1 MDFQEV
7 LQIHLRAVKDK
18 DLDIFIT
25 TISKEDV
32 TLIMP
37 NGVLINGRENF
48 IEFHKDWFS
57 DKDWTL
63 NYEILKIEEGEEIS
77 YALLKVDYKDIDSDG
92 NEYSLNYYLTLL
104 FKKSEGKWGLTYDQ
118 NTLFNNK
125 K

>member
-1 MDFQEV
+1 MNFKEV
-7 LQIHLRAVKDK
+7 LNLHLKAIENK
-18 DLDIFIT
+18 DLETFIT

-37 NGVLINGRENF
+37 NGTLINGREEF

-63 NYEILKIEEGEEIS
+63 NYEILKIEEGEEAS
-77 YALLKVDYKDIDSDG
+77 FALLKVNYKDIDFNG

-104 FKKSEGKWGLTYDQ
+104 FKKIDGEWGLIYDQ

-125 K
+125 

>member
-1 MDFQEV
+1 MDFKEV
-7 LQIHLRAVKDK
+7 LKIHLKAVKDK

-37 NGVLINGRENF
+37 NGVLISGREKF
-48 IEFHKDWFS
+48 IEFHEDWFS
-57 DKDWTL
+57 DKDWVL

-77 YALLKVDYKDIDSDG
+77 FALLKVDYNDIDSRG

-104 FKKSEGKWGLTYDQ
+104 FKQSEGKWSLIYDQ

>member
-1 MDFQEV
+1 MDFKEV
-7 LQIHLRAVKDK
+7 LEVHLRAVKDK
-18 DLDIFIT
+18 DLDIFIK
-25 TISKEDV
+25 TISSEDV

-37 NGVLINGRENF
+37 NGVLISGSEAF

-57 DKDWTL
+57 DKDWAL

-77 YALLKVDYKDIDSDG
+77 LALLKVDYKDIDSKG

-104 FKKSEGKWGLTYDQ
+104 FKKIEGKWGLIYDQ
-118 NTLFNNK
+118 NTIFNNK